1 MACNR
6 DKNTGC
12 CYWMGMP
19 PSDTGRTKE
28 ISEALEKKGIIR
40 LVKRSDAVTALTWY
54 IRKYRKELHDAGE
67 EYEI

>member
-19 PSDTGRTKE
+19 PSATGRTRE
-28 ISEALEKKGIIR
+28 ETEALERQRIIR
-40 LVKRSDAVTALTWY
+40 LVKRSDAVHALTWY
-54 IRKYRKELHDAGE
+54 ITKYRK
-67 EYEI
+67 I